1 MQDTLDA
8 AQADAESVVV
18 DRLSSLLST
27 LDLAVNFWT
36 IAAMADFNCFFHVFF
51 VLYGQ
56 HVCVIQQI
64 STKPRKEGWLFAK
77 TWSPLPC
84 PGRGDQPQGKSHKM
98 CPDSSDCAFP
108 VHEPGRLQ
116 EGDGTISEE
125 KLITLFEN
133 PKVAGGQGWAWCRWN
148 QQVVPEGIAFL
159 NISKVVPLD
168 AGECEELGE

>member
-1 MQDTLDA
+1 MPENSTDSFLTISSALNLIAKFFLQDTLDA

-64 STKPRKEGWLFAK
+64 STKPRKE
-77 TWSPLPC
+77 S
-84 PGRGDQPQGKSHKM
+84 
-98 CPDSSDCAFP
+98 
-108 VHEPGRLQ
+108 
-116 EGDGTISEE
+116 
-125 KLITLFEN
+125 
-133 PKVAGGQGWAWCRWN
+133 
-148 QQVVPEGIAFL
+148 
-159 NISKVVPLD
+159 
-168 AGECEELGE
+168 